1 MARRSVGIRLEEVR
15 WEQWFGGPSHS
26 RPWLRC
32 KAVGSRR
39 PSVMAF
45 GVASLPSE
53 LVGTILEHTD
63 LCGLCAAALLSRE
76 WRDAA
81 AASRDARR
89 LLDEDMAESSC
100 IGLLR
105 WPNSIAILCKASAHG
120 QRTRLIVGEERRFCM
135 VNFLP
140 SVHGGMDSMAISP
153 REVIPFQRVRFTAGC
168 TPKTRRNPP
177 NPPPALT
184 LSRSGVPSVG
194 LSLRRAPTDR
204 PASRWTSRA
213 TACS

>member
-1 MARRSVGIRLEEVR
+1 MVALQGCWLASQASVGRL
-15 WEQWFGGPSHS
+15 S
-26 RPWLRC
+26 LY
-32 KAVGSRR
+32 
-39 PSVMAF
+39 MAF
-45 GVASLPSE
+45 VASLPSE

-63 LCGLCAAALLSRE
+63 LCGLCAAALLCRA

-81 AASRDARR
+81 AAARDARR

-120 QRTRLIVGEERRFCM
+120 QRTRLLVGEERRFCM
-135 VNFLP
+135 V
-140 SVHGGMDSMAISP
+140 SVMHGVHGGHGGMDSMTISP
-153 REVIPFQRVRFTAGC
+153 REVIPFERVRFTAGC
-168 TPKTRRNPP
+168 TPKTQRNPP